1 MSKSKHL
8 EILQTVFGYK
18 AFRELQ
24 GEAISNVLEKKDTL
38 VIMPTGGG
46 KSLCYQ
52 IPALIFEGVTIVI
65 SPLISL
71 MKDQVEQLHEYGIDA
86 VVLNSS
92 IPKEEYRYNYDLVR
106 DGKVKLL
113 YLAPESLFRPQV
125 IELLEMVQV
134 DCITVD
140 EAHCISEWGHDFR
153 PEYREIA
160 KIRQKLPDAAC
171 VALTATATPKVRQ
184 DIVKNLNYN
193 NHKSF
198 ISSFNRENLFLQ
210 VIEKHDA
217 YKQLKSFINRF
228 PGQSGIIYCFSR
240 KQTEEISDKLQRD
253 GYSVLPYHAG
263 LNERIRHSN
272 QERFI
277 KDDVNIVVA
286 TIAFGMGINK
296 PNVRFVVHHDLP
308 KSLESYYQEIG
319 RAGRDGLRANCLL
332 MYSYADKFK
341 IEFFINQKEEK
352 EQKIARA
359 QLNKIVSFCEAN
371 NCRKSF
377 ILNYFG
383 ENTEESNC
391 GMCDCCIEED
401 ESIIDLTIPAKK
413 FLSCIY
419 RVGQKHDLDTVI
431 DTLTGQITTTIYK
444 NELNKVSTYGIG
456 KEYTKE
462 QWQKVVAQFWEQ
474 NLYEEQEGLLA
485 INDKSKEIFKSKMLV
500 FGYLSGKAKR
510 KIPVAKSHSQ
520 ELFEVL
526 RSVRKSL
533 ADNNNLPPYA
543 IFGDKTLLEFAK
555 YYTISK
561 DAMMAVTGVGKK
573 KYQKYC
579 GIFSKHIKEYC
590 IKKSIKDVNTNI
602 DFSNNYAPAKPKATK
617 NETGNTTNAGTSGNT
632 RVNIQNAVK
641 AKESIDSLIDSLE
654 LKPVALYRIIEYMID
669 EGHRLPSSYFK
680 KQIFIP
686 KYLMEAATEAFHS
699 IGFDRITQVF
709 TEMDSQLS
717 MDELYRLR
725 LYLKA
730 VLREKENSY

>member
-1 MSKSKHL
+1 M

-24 GEAISNVLEKKDTL
+24 GEAIANVLSKKDTL

-52 IPALIFEGVTIVI
+52 IPALIFEGLTIVI

-71 MKDQVEQLHEYGIDA
+71 MKDQVEQLREYGIDA
-86 VVLNSS
+86 VMLNSS
-92 IPKEEYRYNYDLVR
+92 IPMEEYRYNYNLVKE
-106 DGKVKLL
+106 GKVKLL
-113 YLAPESLFRPQV
+113 YLAPESLFRPQ
-125 IELLEMVQV
+125 ILELFETVQI

-160 KIRQKLPDAAC
+160 AVRKKLPKAVC

-184 DIVKNLNYN
+184 DIIKNLNYDD
-193 NHKSF
+193 HKSF

-210 VIEKHDA
+210 VIEKDNA
-217 YKQLKSFINRF
+217 YRQLKSFINRF

-263 LNERIRHSN
+263 LNETTRHTN

-341 IEFFINQKEEK
+341 IEFFINQKEGNEK
-352 EQKIARA
+352 KVAQT
-359 QLNKIVSFCEAN
+359 QLNKMVSFCETN
-371 NCRKSF
+371 ECRKSF

-383 ENTEESNC
+383 EKTKETDC
-391 GMCDCCIEED
+391 GMCDACTKED

-419 RVGQKHDLDTVI
+419 RVGQKHDLETVI
-431 DTLTGQITTTIYK
+431 DTLTGQITTNIYK
-444 NELNKVSTYGIG
+444 NNLNKVSTYGIG

-462 QWQKVVAQFWEQ
+462 QWEKVVAQFWQQ
-474 NLYEEQEGLLA
+474 NLYEEQEGNLVL
-485 INDKSKEIFKSKMLV
+485 NDKSKEVFKSKMLV

-510 KIPVAKSHSQ
+510 TIPAAKSHSQ

-533 ADNNNLPPYA
+533 ADDNNLPPYA
-543 IFGDKTLLEFAK
+543 IFGDKTLTEFAK

-561 DAMMAVTGVGKK
+561 DSMMAVSGVGKK

-579 GIFSKHIKEYC
+579 GIFSKHIKDYC
-590 IKKSIKDVNTNI
+590 IKKGIKDVNTNI
-602 DFSNNYAPAKPKATK
+602 DFASTYTPSKQKTEPSSS
-617 NETGNTTNAGTSGNT
+617 GGGTRERILDAIKT
-632 RVNIQNAVK
+632 
-641 AKESIDSLIDSLE
+641 KESIDTLIDMLD
-654 LKPVALYRIIEYMID
+654 LKPIALYRIIEYMID

-680 KQIFIP
+680 KQIFVP
-686 KYLMEAATEAFHS
+686 KYLMEAATESFHK
-699 IGFDRITQVF
+699 IGFDKITQVF
-709 TEMDSQLS
+709 TAMDSQLS

-725 LYLKA
+725 LYLKSIQK
-730 VLREKENSY
+730 EKD

>member
-8 EILQTVFGYK
+8 ELLQSIFGYK

-24 GEAISNVLEKKDTL
+24 GEAIENVLKKKDTL

-71 MKDQVEQLHEYGIDA
+71 MKDQVEQLREYGIDA
-86 VVLNSS
+86 VMLNSS
-92 IPKEEYRYNYDLVR
+92 IPMEEYRYNFNLVKE
-106 DGKVKLL
+106 GKVKLL
-113 YLAPESLFRPQV
+113 YLAPESLFRPQ
-125 IELLEMVQV
+125 ILELLETVQV

-160 KIRQKLPDAAC
+160 SIRKKLPNAVC

-184 DIVKNLNYN
+184 DIIKNLNFEKE
-193 NHKSF
+193 KSF

-210 VIEKHDA
+210 VIEKDNP
-217 YKQLKSFINRF
+217 YRQLKSFINRF

-263 LNERIRHSN
+263 LNETTRHRN

-341 IEFFINQKEEK
+341 IEFFINQKEGK
-352 EQKIARA
+352 EQKVAQA
-359 QLNKIVSFCEAN
+359 QLNKIVSFCETN
-371 NCRKSF
+371 QCRKSF

-383 ENTEESNC
+383 ENTKENDC
-391 GMCDCCIEED
+391 GMCDACAEED

-419 RVGQKHDLDTVI
+419 RVGQKHDLETVI
-431 DTLTGQITTTIYK
+431 DTLTGQITTAIYK
-444 NELNKVSTYGIG
+444 NDLNKVSTYGIG

-462 QWQKVVAQFWEQ
+462 QWEKVVAQFWQQ
-474 NLYEEQEGLLA
+474 NLYEEQDGNLLL
-485 INDKSKEIFKSKMLV
+485 NDKSKEVFKSKMLV

-510 KIPVAKSHSQ
+510 TIPEAKSHSQ

-526 RSVRKSL
+526 RSVRKTL
-533 ADNNNLPPYA
+533 ADDNNLPPYA
-543 IFGDKTLLEFAK
+543 IFGDKTLTEFAK

-561 DAMMAVTGVGKK
+561 DSMMAVSGVGKK
-573 KYQKYC
+573 KFQKYC
-579 GIFSKHIKEYC
+579 GIFSKHIKDYC
-590 IKKSIKDVNTNI
+590 IKKGIKDVNTNI
-602 DFSNNYAPAKPKATK
+602 DFTTTVTSSSKSKA
-617 NETGNTTNAGTSGNT
+617 ETGTSPGSTRESIINA
-632 RVNIQNAVK
+632 IK
-641 AKESIDSLIDSLE
+641 AKNSIDTMIDAMG
-654 LKPVALYRIIEYMID
+654 LKPIALYRIIEYMID
-669 EGHRLPSSYFK
+669 EGNKLPSAYFK

-730 VLREKENSY
+730 VQKERD

>member
-24 GEAISNVLEKKDTL
+24 GEAIANVLSKKDTL

-71 MKDQVEQLHEYGIDA
+71 MKDQVEQLREYEIDA
-86 VVLNSS
+86 VMLNSS
-92 IPKEEYRYNYDLVR
+92 IPMEEYRYNYNLVKE
-106 DGKVKLL
+106 GKVKLL
-113 YLAPESLFRPQV
+113 YLAPESLFRPQ
-125 IELLEMVQV
+125 ILELFETVQI

-160 KIRQKLPDAAC
+160 AVRKKLPTAVC
-171 VALTATATPKVRQ
+171 VALTATATPKVRK
-184 DIVKNLNYN
+184 DIIKNLNFDD
-193 NHKSF
+193 HKSF

-210 VIEKHDA
+210 VIEKDNA
-217 YKQLKSFINRF
+217 YRQLKSFINRF

-263 LNERIRHSN
+263 LNETTRHTN

-341 IEFFINQKEEK
+341 IEFFINQKEGNEK
-352 EQKIARA
+352 KVAQT
-359 QLNKIVSFCEAN
+359 QLNKMLSFCETHE
-371 NCRKSF
+371 CRKSF

-383 ENTEESNC
+383 EKTKETDC
-391 GMCDCCIEED
+391 GMCDACTKED

-419 RVGQKHDLDTVI
+419 RVGQRHDLETVI
-431 DTLTGQITTTIYK
+431 DTLTGQITTNIYK
-444 NELNKVSTYGIG
+444 NNLNKVSTYGIG

-462 QWQKVVAQFWEQ
+462 QWEKVVAQFWQQ
-474 NLYEEQEGLLA
+474 NLYEEQEGNLVL
-485 INDKSKEIFKSKMLV
+485 NDKSKEVFKSKMLV

-510 KIPVAKSHSQ
+510 TIPAAKSHSQ

-526 RSVRKSL
+526 RGIRKSL
-533 ADNNNLPPYA
+533 ADDNNLPPYA
-543 IFGDKTLLEFAK
+543 IFGDKTLTEFAK

-561 DAMMAVTGVGKK
+561 DSMMAVTGVGKK

-579 GIFSKHIKEYC
+579 GIFSKHIKDYC
-590 IKKSIKDVNTNI
+590 IKKGIKDVNTNI
-602 DFSNNYAPAKPKATK
+602 DFASVDTPVKQKTEPRSS
-617 NETGNTTNAGTSGNT
+617 GGGT
-632 RVNIQNAVK
+632 REKIQDAIK
-641 AKESIDSLIDSLE
+641 TKESIDTLIDMLD
-654 LKPVALYRIIEYMID
+654 LKPIALYRIIEYMID
-669 EGHRLPSSYFK
+669 EGHRLPAAYFK
-680 KQIFIP
+680 KQIFVP
-686 KYLMEAATEAFHS
+686 KYLIEAATEAFYK
-699 IGFDRITQVF
+699 IGFDKITQVF
-709 TEMDSQLS
+709 TAMDSQLS

-730 VLREKENSY
+730 IQKEKD

>member
-52 IPALIFEGVTIVI
+52 IPAMIFDGVTIVI

-71 MKDQVEQLHEYGIDA
+71 MKDQVEQLREYGIDA
-86 VVLNSS
+86 VMLNSS
-92 IPKEEYRYNYDLVR
+92 IPKEEYRYYYDLVR
-106 DGKVKLL
+106 EGKVKLL
-113 YLAPESLFRPQV
+113 YLAPESLFRPQI

-160 KIRQKLPDAAC
+160 KIRQKLPNAAC

-240 KQTEEISDKLQRD
+240 KQTEEISEKLQRD

-352 EQKIARA
+352 EQKIAKA
-359 QLNKIVSFCEAN
+359 QLNKIVSFCETN
-371 NCRKSF
+371 DCRKSF
-377 ILNYFG
+377 VLNYFG
-383 ENTEESNC
+383 EKTSEDNC

-431 DTLTGQITTTIYK
+431 DTLTGKITTTIYK

-602 DFSNNYAPAKPKATK
+602 DFGTNYAPIKPKATK
-617 NETGNTTNAGTSGNT
+617 NVNTNTTTNGTGGNT
-632 RVNIQNAVK
+632 RVNILNAVK
-641 AKESIDSLIDSLE
+641 AKESMDSLIDSLE
-654 LKPVALYRIIEYMID
+654 LKPVALYRIMEYMID
-669 EGHRLPSSYFK
+669 EGQNLPSSYFK

-709 TEMDSQLS
+709 TEIDSQLS